1 MIRAEQFS
9 RLVQLREKQWPR
21 FIILALIGF
30 VVHLPSL
37 QGQLVWDDSFLVRDN
52 PFIKSP
58 LFIFEAFRHYLF
70 LDFYSAHYRPVQ
82 NLSFIADYFVWNGNL
97 YGFHLTNLLL
107 HIASGLLL
115 YLLLGKLF
123 SSLRGVEADNG
134 NSSAWSL
141 GAFFVA
147 LLWIVHPVHSAAVD
161 YISGRADSLAF
172 FFACAGWLLFIRARK
187 SILLAAR
194 TALYSFAALSGL
206 LALCSREIA
215 FVWILLFL
223 LHLTFFEKGLS
234 RRAFFITVLCNI
246 GLLGIYA
253 GLRTLPEV
261 LVSTT
266 PSQGWP
272 ASMRAVLMLRSLG
285 DYARLMVFPVN
296 LHMERSVLAPENY
309 LSHDQWR
316 HSAGVEYLSI
326 LGLAFLGAL
335 IYGAFRAGP
344 SRGLR
349 IFGASWF
356 LLGYLPISNLIEL
369 NATVAEHWL
378 YLPSVGFLI
387 FAIGCVLDLPVRY
400 RGVLAGCACS
410 AVVALGVS
418 STIRSSDWLTDEI
431 FYRRTLAAGGRSSR
445 VLANLGQACANR
457 GEYAKAEAILRN
469 VLRLSADYPIARR
482 NLAEVLLREGHKK
495 EAEELLTSTTKAAE
509 RTRKEYPLTW
519 VAVLSLALSHHR
531 EKDDTKALAIA
542 EKARHDYP
550 GVWEIIRFE
559 SEVLRQTR
567 GANAAIPLVDAFA
580 HDNWWHYGAA
590 IALGRLYAE
599 KGDLP
604 RAEAALRHASWLDV
618 HDAEALSLIAAISLR
633 QNRFE
638 EAYRAQCR
646 AVARQPDQPRQY
658 VLLSNILEKMG
669 RIGEARDALA
679 EVARLKALGR
689 DAPALA
695 N

>member
-21 FIILALIGF
+21 FIVLALIGF
-30 VVHLPSL
+30 VVRLPAL
-37 QGQLVWDDSFLVRDN
+37 QGEMVWDDSYLVRDN

-70 LDFYSAHYRPVQ
+70 LDSFSAHYRPVQ
-82 NLSFIADYFVWNGNL
+82 NLSFIVDYFFWNGNL

-107 HIASGLLL
+107 HIASALLL

-123 SSLRGVEADNG
+123 VSFRGVQSDDVNK
-134 NSSAWSL
+134 SAWSL

-147 LLWIVHPVHSAAVD
+147 LLWVVHPVHSAAVD

-172 FFACAGWLLFIRARK
+172 LFACAGWLLFIRARK
-187 SILLAAR
+187 STRRAAQ
-194 TALYSFAALSGL
+194 TALYTLAALSGL
-206 LALCSREIA
+206 FALCSREIA
-215 FVWILLFL
+215 CVWILLFL
-223 LHLTFFEKGLS
+223 FHLVFFDKGLS
-234 RRAFFITVLCNI
+234 RRALIIAVLCSI

-253 GLRTLPEV
+253 GLRILPGV
-261 LVSTT
+261 RLSAA

-272 ASMRAVLMLRSLG
+272 APMRIVLMFRSLG
-285 DYARLMVFPVN
+285 DYARLMVFPGN
-296 LHMERSVLAPENY
+296 LHMERSVVAPENY
-309 LSHDQWR
+309 LSHAQWR
-316 HSAGVEYLSI
+316 HSAAAEYLSI
-326 LGLAFLGAL
+326 LGLAFFGVLS
-335 IYGAFRAGP
+335 YGAFRAGP

-349 IFGASWF
+349 LFGASWF
-356 LLGYLPISNLIEL
+356 LLGYLPVSNLFEL

-387 FAIGCVLDLPVRY
+387 FVIGCVLDLPVRY
-400 RGVLAGCACS
+400 RSVMAGCACC
-410 AVVALGVS
+410 AVVALSVRS
-418 STIRSSDWLTDEI
+418 ANRSSDWSTEEI

-445 VLANLGQACANR
+445 VLSNLGQVYANR
-457 GEYAKAEAILRN
+457 GEYAKAEAILRK
-469 VLRLSADYPIARR
+469 VLRLSPDYPVARS

-495 EAEELLTSTTKAAE
+495 EAEELLASTTKATE
-509 RTRKEYPLTW
+509 KTRKEYPRTW
-519 VAVLSLALSHHR
+519 VAVLNLALSYHR
-531 EKDDTKALAIA
+531 EKNDAEALAIA

-559 SEVLRQTR
+559 SDVLRQTR
-567 GANAAIPLVDAFA
+567 GPDAAIPLVEAFA
-580 HDNWWHYGAA
+580 RDNWWHYGAA
-590 IALGRLYAE
+590 IALGRLYAA
-599 KGDLP
+599 KGDVP

-618 HDAEALSLIAAISLR
+618 HDAEALSLIATISLR
-633 QNRFE
+633 QNRFA
-638 EAYRAQCR
+638 EAYRAQSR

-669 RIGEARDALA
+669 RIEEAHDVLD
-679 EVARLKALGR
+679 EGARLKALGR
-689 DAPALA
+689 DAQALA